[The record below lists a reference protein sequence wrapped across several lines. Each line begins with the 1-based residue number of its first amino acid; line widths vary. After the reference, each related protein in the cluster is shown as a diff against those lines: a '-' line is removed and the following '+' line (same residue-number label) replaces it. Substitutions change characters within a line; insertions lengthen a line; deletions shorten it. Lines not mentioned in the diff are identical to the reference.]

1 MISLIFQN
9 HYERLE
15 LSRSADEGEIKSAY
29 RRLARVH
36 HPDVAPDRERGRS
49 AFLLI
54 KEAYEVLRD
63 PERRRDYDELLG
75 ASERFKA
82 RHPARKPAATAWRS
96 NDAEPPPRKGAAP
109 PKRHPDGESQTP
121 RPSPGPP
128 FPNRPDTRRPHRAD
142 LDAFATLEIT
152 LEEALHGGSQNITFE
167 SENGNGADHHFR
179 AIQVVI
185 PPRCPA
191 GRVLIIPGKGHLD
204 PRTRER
210 GHLHL
215 TLAYA
220 RHERFRSLGANLFT
234 SIDIYPW
241 DGALGTMIGIPTLD
255 GQASLKIPPGAQP
268 WQSFRLHGHGMP
280 DESGQRGDLIVS
292 LKFLQPP
299 AESPRQNALWKQ
311 LKEAYS

>member
-9 HYERLE
+9 HYERLQ
-15 LSRSADEGEIKSAY
+15 LSRSADEGEIKCAY
-29 RRLARVH
+29 RRMARVY
-36 HPDVAPDRERGRS
+36 HPDVAHDRERGRS

-63 PERRRDYDELLG
+63 PERRRDYDELLN

-82 RHPARKPAATAWRS
+82 RHPVRSKPGATAKRS
-96 NDAEPPPRKGAAP
+96 SKTEPPSAKG
-109 PKRHPDGESQTP
+109 PDGQHRNSANSRGTAGTVPQ
-121 RPSPGPP
+121 
-128 FPNRPDTRRPHRAD
+128 NRPDTRRPHRAD
-142 LDAFATLEIT
+142 LDAYATLEVT
-152 LEEALHGGSQNITFE
+152 LEEALHGGSQKITFE
-167 SENGNGADHHFR
+167 SENGNGSDHHFR
-179 AIQVVI
+179 ALQIVI

-191 GRVLIIPGKGHLD
+191 GKVLRIAGKGHLD

-234 SIDIYPW
+234 SVDIYPW

-268 WQSFRLHGHGMP
+268 WQSFRLQGQGMP

-299 AESPRQNALWKQ
+299 AESPRQSALWKQ

>member
-1 MISLIFQN
+1 VISLIFQN

-15 LSRSADEGEIKSAY
+15 LSRGADEGEIKSAY

-63 PERRRDYDELLG
+63 PERRRDYDELLN

-82 RHPARKPAATAWRS
+82 RHPVRKPGTTAKRS
-96 NDAEPPPRKGAAP
+96 SDAAP
-109 PKRHPDGESQTP
+109 SPAKDPHGQHHNAVPNRGTP
-121 RPSPGPP
+121 GTP
-128 FPNRPDTRRPHRAD
+128 FQNRPDTRRPHRAD

-191 GRVLIIPGKGHLD
+191 GRVLRIPGKGHLD
-204 PRTRER
+204 SRTRER

-215 TLAYA
+215 TVAYA

-268 WQSFRLHGHGMP
+268 WQSFRLNGHGMP